1 MKILHIFRSPM
12 GGLFRHV
19 LDVARGQIALGHEVG
34 IVCDATPGGERAE
47 DSLATIRP
55 QLALGLTRLPMHRL
69 PHPSDARIVAGLTRL
84 QRRIAADVLHGH
96 GAKGGA
102 YARTIVEP
110 RRAGAIR
117 VYTPHGGAFHY
128 APGSLS
134 HAAYMRIETM
144 LGRRTDLFLFES
156 DYVRDRFAR
165 FVGPTDR
172 VVRVV
177 HNGVTDAEFEPI
189 ERLPDPFD
197 LVYIGELRMAKGV
210 DTLIDALAIVR
221 REHKIRLTLLAV
233 GAGPSEEEF
242 KARARAAGVWD
253 SIAFVPPQPI
263 RSALARGRIMILPS
277 RAESLPYVV
286 LEAVAAAQPLVSTN
300 VGGIPEIFGP
310 YADELIRADDPT
322 ALAARIL
329 SSFAEPEGRRES
341 RAFAVRRHVRET
353 FRVDRM
359 VTDGLAAYGAARRRR
374 DEAA

>member
-1 MKILHIFRSPM
+1 MRILHVFRSPV

-19 LDVARGQIALGHEVG
+19 LDASRGQAARGHEVG
-34 IVCDATPGGERAE
+34 LVCDSTTGSDRAE
-47 DSLATIRP
+47 EALAAIGP

-69 PHPSDARIVAGLTRL
+69 PHPSDATVVAQLTRL

-102 YARTIVEP
+102 YARTIVEG
-110 RRAGAIR
+110 RRTATIR
-117 VYTPHGGAFHY
+117 AYTPHGGAFHY
-128 APGSLS
+128 APGTLS
-134 HAAYMRIETM
+134 HAAYMRIEAM

-156 DYVRDRFAR
+156 EYVRDRFAR

-172 VVRVV
+172 LVRVV
-177 HNGVTDAEFEPI
+177 HNGVTDAEFAPI

-221 REHKIRLTLLAV
+221 REHKIRLTLLAI
-233 GAGPSEEEF
+233 GAGPSEAEF

-263 RSALARGRIMILPS
+263 RPALARGRVMILPS
-277 RAESLPYVV
+277 RAESLPYVI
-286 LEAVAAAQPLVSTN
+286 LEAAAAAQPLVSTN

-310 YADELIRADDPT
+310 YADELIRPNDPT

-329 SSFAEPEGRRES
+329 SSFAEPEARRES
-341 RAFAVRRHVRET
+341 RAFAIRRHVREA
-353 FRVDRM
+353 FNVDRM
-359 VTDGLAAYGAARRRR
+359 VAGGLAAYEDARRRKE
-374 DEAA
+374 EAA